1 MPSYGRGY
9 TGADV
14 ATRRSQRPYVYS
26 DIDIAFRPSPVFIE
40 AGLSGDIVRAYD
52 RNAIKQSVRQ
62 IVLTN
67 HYERPWKP
75 FFGCNLR
82 SKLFEPLGG
91 WLEYDITEVIQEQL
105 RRYEPRVEV
114 EEIIITQ
121 DPSYNELSVKIDYQ
135 IKPITAETTTESLEI
150 QIQMERIR

>member
-9 TGADV
+9 TGADI
-14 ATRRSQRPYVYS
+14 ATERSQRPYVYS
-26 DIDIAFRPSPVFIE
+26 DIDIIFRPSPVFIE

-82 SKLFEPLGG
+82 SKLFEPLGE
-91 WLEYDITEVIQEQL
+91 WLEYDITEIIEEQL
-105 RRYEPRVEV
+105 RTYEPRIKV